1 MHTIDKVDKPQ
12 MNFNIAFVQKSPI
25 TDIASMHWLLFAQ
38 QITQIVCI
46 LKIQTAADR
55 IVLRAHLIVQTD
67 VGHVTVA
74 ATIAA
79 ATTATSIAIVFE
91 TFGRPSFSF

>member
-1 MHTIDKVDKPQ
+1 MRMGARQFWNKPQ

-25 TDIASMHWLLFAQ
+25 TDIASMHWLLLAQ
-38 QITQIVCI
+38 QIAQIVCI

-55 IVLRAHLIVQTD
+55 IILRTHLLVETHA
-67 VGHVTVA
+67 GHVTAAVPVA
-74 ATIAA
+74 
-79 ATTATSIAIVFE
+79 FE